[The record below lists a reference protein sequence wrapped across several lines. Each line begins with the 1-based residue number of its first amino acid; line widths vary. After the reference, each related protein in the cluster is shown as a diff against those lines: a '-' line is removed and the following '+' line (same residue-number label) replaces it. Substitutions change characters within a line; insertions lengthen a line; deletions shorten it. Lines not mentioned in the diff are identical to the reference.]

1 MIRLALPKGRNLQ
14 VALAAFSA
22 AGIDLGAD
30 DMARKLRLELPE
42 LELEVLLLKDPDVP
56 LYVQHGAADFGVVGT
71 DVLEEKGGQLLVPV
85 RFKEGGCRL
94 SLIGRRGAQL
104 PPPGEQVRLATKY
117 PNIARRVVEEM
128 AWSAEILRLS
138 GSIELAPLL
147 DLAEVALDIVQ
158 TGRTIRENHLQELRV
173 VRDVS
178 PCLVLNPAAFQLH
191 RQRFNAWID
200 ALEGTGLVA

>member
-22 AGIDLGAD
+22 AGLDLGAED
-30 DMARKLRLELPE
+30 VARKLRLEVPE
-42 LELEVLLLKDPDVP
+42 LDLEVLLLKDPDVP

-71 DVLEEKGGQLLVPV
+71 DVLEEKGGQLLLPV
-85 RFKEGGCRL
+85 RFLEGGCRL

-117 PNIARRVVEEM
+117 PNIARRVVDEM

-173 VRDVS
+173 VRDVA
-178 PCLVLNPAAFQLH
+178 PCLVLNPAAFQ
-191 RQRFNAWID
+191 RYRPQFNSWIE